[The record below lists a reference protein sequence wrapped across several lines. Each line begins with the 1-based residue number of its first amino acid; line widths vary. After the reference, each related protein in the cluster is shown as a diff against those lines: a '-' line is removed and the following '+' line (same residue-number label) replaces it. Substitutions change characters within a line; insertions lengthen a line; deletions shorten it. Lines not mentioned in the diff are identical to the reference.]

1 MITWDLPPE
10 IWTLGGV
17 LMGTLIPAGM
27 TFLNSRDAAKHES
40 NRMLIDSL
48 ERRIADLESSLRKE
62 SQARTSL
69 EESIRRREVE
79 ARAREE
85 KAHAVT
91 DRARLAMSVAI
102 AHITRLSNHIESGS
116 PPPPPPLPSE
126 VAEWVAAEL
135 WTSKLGKDG
144 EKTSNKEGAGVS
156 NEDARTFA
164 S

>member
-1 MITWDLPPE
+1 MTFGDFPQE
-10 IWTLGGV
+10 MWTLGGV

-27 TFLNSRDAAKHES
+27 TFLNGRAAARHES

-62 SQARTSL
+62 S
-69 EESIRRREVE
+69 E
-79 ARAREE
+79 ARASLETDIRSREDEARSREE
-85 KAHAVT
+85 KAHAAT
-91 DRARLAMSVAI
+91 DRARLAMSMAI
-102 AHITRLSNHIESGS
+102 AHITRLSNHIESGL

-144 EKTSNKEGAGVS
+144 KEG
-156 NEDARTFA
+156 
-164 S
+164 

>member
-1 MITWDLPPE
+1 VALGDFPQEM
-10 IWTLGGV
+10 WTLGGV

-27 TFLNSRDAAKHES
+27 TFITGRAAAKHES

-48 ERRIADLESSLRKE
+48 ERRIADLESSLRAE
-62 SQARTSL
+62 SAARSSL
-69 EESIRRREVE
+69 AGEIRTRESE
-79 ARAREE
+79 AREREE
-85 KAHAVT
+85 KAHAAT
-91 DRARLAMSVAI
+91 DRARLAMSMAI

-144 EKTSNKEGAGVS
+144 KK
-156 NEDARTFA
+156 DK
-164 S
+164 

>member
-1 MITWDLPPE
+1 MDLGFLPPE
-10 IWTLGGV
+10 VWTLGGV
-17 LMGTLIPAGM
+17 LMGTLIPAAM
-27 TFLNSRDAAKHES
+27 TFLNGRAAARHDS

-62 SQARTSL
+62 STARASL
-69 EESIRRREVE
+69 EKDIRTREDE

-85 KAHAVT
+85 KSHAAT

-102 AHITRLSNHIESGS
+102 AHITRLSTHIESES

-126 VAEWVAAEL
+126 VAEWVSAEL

-144 EKTSNKEGAGVS
+144 KK
-156 NEDARTFA
+156 DK
-164 S
+164 

>member
-1 MITWDLPPE
+1 MALGDFPQE
-10 IWTLGGV
+10 MWTLGGV

-27 TFLNSRDAAKHES
+27 TFLNGRAAARHES

-62 SQARTSL
+62 S
-69 EESIRRREVE
+69 E
-79 ARAREE
+79 ARASLETDIRSREDEARSREE
-85 KAHAVT
+85 KAHAAT

-102 AHITRLSNHIESGS
+102 AHITRLSTHIESGS

-144 EKTSNKEGAGVS
+144 KE
-156 NEDARTFA
+156 DK
-164 S
+164 

>member
-1 MITWDLPPE
+1 MALGDFPQE
-10 IWTLGGV
+10 MWTLGGV

-27 TFLNSRDAAKHES
+27 TFITGRAAAKHES

-48 ERRIADLESSLRKE
+48 ERRIADLESSLRAE
-62 SQARTSL
+62 SAARSSL
-69 EESIRRREVE
+69 AGEIRTRESE
-79 ARAREE
+79 AREREE
-85 KAHAVT
+85 KAHAAT
-91 DRARLAMSVAI
+91 DRARLAMSMAI

-144 EKTSNKEGAGVS
+144 KK
-156 NEDARTFA
+156 DK
-164 S
+164 